1 MRIVPRESIPEAKL
15 LRLAGSDRPVEVEA
29 VIDVNGRVKVNR
41 VIDAGGSRLTL
52 AKPTGRFAVVQAL
65 NTAVRKTDLT

>member
-1 MRIVPRESIPEAKL
+1 MRIVSRESIPEAKL

-41 VIDAGGSRLTL
+41 VIDVDGGHMTL
-52 AKPTGRFAVVQAL
+52 AKPTGRFAIVNDSKADTSKPL
-65 NTAVRKTDLT
+65 A